1 MQTYKACCFAWVALC
16 SQFDPRPGNKPFSL
30 SAIFMTNSVT
40 PFYFDESAVR
50 VLTGHDGEPWFVA
63 KDVAVVLG
71 YSNPQKA
78 VRDHCKAAIPVGVNE
93 SFTLDPQTVII
104 PERDVYRLIMRSKLP
119 SAERFE
125 EWVVGEVLPSIRK
138 TGQYIKP
145 AQPEPQRV
153 PTPLET
159 EQQLQALKR
168 IMSDEDLKTTA
179 PVVWQHLSDAVQN
192 QALAFLGVNQKC
204 LPSGQ
209 PLLDVVEIAKRHDIH
224 LPHALRSAAGR
235 YVANRLQGQTVERL
249 VNGSLRRCKA
259 YSDHEAVAELVYD
272 YLSNRAG

>member
-1 MQTYKACCFAWVALC
+1 
-16 SQFDPRPGNKPFSL
+16 
-30 SAIFMTNSVT
+30 MTNSVT

-50 VLTGHDGEPWFVA
+50 VLTGPDGEPWFVA

-71 YSNPQKA
+71 YSDTDYA
-78 VRDHCKAAIPVGVNE
+78 IRAHCKASQTWAGE
-93 SFTLDPQTVII
+93 SSGQVRHMKII

-138 TGQYIKP
+138 TGQYVSP
-145 AQPEPQRV
+145 AHPEPQRV

-168 IMSDEDLKTTA
+168 IMSDEDLKATA

-235 YVANRLQGQTVERL
+235 YVASRLQGQTVERL

-259 YSDHEAVAELVYD
+259 YSDHEAVAELVTE
-272 YLSNRAG
+272 YLTGRFH